1 MRYVYKLALVV
12 FIGLLFNSCG
22 VINSNV
28 MFKIPKGENFQY
40 DSLPLK
46 PSQDYVIG
54 PGDRFSFIFSTNKGE
69 KLITGLSGIKGVD
82 GQTYLQ
88 NSVSSIQDYLVRTD
102 GTAEL
107 PVIGIIK
114 VQGKTV
120 TQLKDTLT
128 QILSKDYI
136 DPFVQIRLTN
146 QRVIVFNGRGSAQ
159 VVTLSNINSTL
170 LEVLAMAGGL
180 NNEAKANSIKLIRK
194 VNNKR
199 AVYKIDLSTI
209 HGMKQAEMIVQ
220 SNDYI
225 YVDFKPRLATSI
237 MTEVSPWLSLFTTTL
252 ALFTFLRN

>member
-1 MRYVYKLALVV
+1 L
-12 FIGLLFNSCG
+12 
-22 VINSNV
+22 
-28 MFKIPKGENFQY
+28 FKIPKGENFQY

-54 PGDRFSFIFSTNKGE
+54 PGDRFSFLFSTNKGE
-69 KLITGLSGIKGVD
+69 RLITGLSGVKGVD
-82 GQTYLQ
+82 GQSFLQ
-88 NSVSSIQDYLVRTD
+88 TNIGIIQDYLVRTD
-102 GTAEL
+102 GTADL
-107 PVIGIIK
+107 PVIGNIK
-114 VQGKTV
+114 VQGMTV

-128 QILSKDYI
+128 EILSKDFIEPYI
-136 DPFVQIRLTN
+136 QIRLTN

-159 VVTLSNINSTL
+159 VVTLGNLNSSL

-180 NNEAKANSIKLIRK
+180 NNDAKANSIKLIRK

-199 AVYKIDLSTI
+199 EVYKIDLSTI

-225 YVDFKPRLATSI
+225 YVDFKPRLASSF